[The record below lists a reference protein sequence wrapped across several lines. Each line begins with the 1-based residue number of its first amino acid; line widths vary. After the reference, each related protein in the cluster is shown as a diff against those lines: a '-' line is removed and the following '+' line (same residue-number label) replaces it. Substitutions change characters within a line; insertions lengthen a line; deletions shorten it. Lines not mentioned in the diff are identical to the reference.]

1 MQLGMI
7 GLGRMGSDMT
17 RRLMKGGHECV
28 VHDIHAGAV
37 KELHAQGAIGAA
49 SLESFASLLTGP
61 RVVWLMLPAA
71 VVDQVLATLTPLLDA
86 GDIIIDGGN
95 SHYHDDIRRAA

>member
-17 RRLMKGGHECV
+17 RRLMKRGHDCV
-28 VHDIHAGAV
+28 VFDIHEETMLALYR
-37 KELHAQGAIGAA
+37 EGAA
-49 SLESFASLLTGP
+49 KSDSLKNLVSQLAKP

-71 VVDQVLATLTPLLDA
+71 LVDQR
-86 GDIIIDGGN
+86 
-95 SHYHDDIRRAA
+95 H